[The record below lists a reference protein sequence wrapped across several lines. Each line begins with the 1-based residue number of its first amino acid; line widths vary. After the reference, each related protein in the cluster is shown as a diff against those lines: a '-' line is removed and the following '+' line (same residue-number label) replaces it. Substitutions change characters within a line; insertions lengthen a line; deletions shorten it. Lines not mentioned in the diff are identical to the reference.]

1 MGTASGCDSV
11 HSAIAGAA
19 GSRFKH
25 TGPGYE
31 TAACEYTLLSHCTTP
46 QHTQYKHNIAL
57 VHRISTP
64 LHGYP
69 TTSGHCCPST
79 LLPQCT
85 AASVHCCLSTLF
97 LDYSYELLK
106 CLYKTKC
113 IRPDQLHQ
121 IKCIPPTALDKTN
134 QMHPT
139 NPCSM

>member
-11 HSAIAGAA
+11 YSAIAGAA

-25 TGPGYE
+25 TGLGYE

-46 QHTQYKHNIAL
+46 QHTQYKHNTAL

-69 TTSGHCCPST
+69 TTSGHCCLST

-85 AASVHCCLSTLF
+85 AASLHCCLSTLTKICFALSLTKICLTHNVAINPFTHWWCATF
-97 LDYSYELLK
+97 LHTFGLIHGARVLV
-106 CLYKTKC
+106 L
-113 IRPDQLHQ
+113 
-121 IKCIPPTALDKTN
+121 
-134 QMHPT
+134 
-139 NPCSM
+139 